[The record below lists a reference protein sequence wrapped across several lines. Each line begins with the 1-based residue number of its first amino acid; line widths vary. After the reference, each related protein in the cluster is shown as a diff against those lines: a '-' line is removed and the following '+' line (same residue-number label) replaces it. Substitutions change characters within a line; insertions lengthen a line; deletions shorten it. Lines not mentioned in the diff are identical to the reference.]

1 LLLKWIAKLVG
12 ESSDREIKRL
22 SALAARI
29 NALEP
34 QVERLSAEELKGKT
48 TEFRQR
54 IQGGESLDDLL
65 VEAFA
70 CVREASRRTIGLRHF
85 DVQLMGGVVLHE
97 GKIAEMRTGEGKTL
111 VATLPLYLNAL
122 AGRGAHLVTVN
133 DYLAKRDAQW
143 MGPIYHYLGL
153 SVGVIQH
160 ESAFLYDPSYQSGDV
175 RLVNLRPVT
184 RREAY
189 EADITYGTNNEFG
202 FDYLRDN
209 MVLDLAQCVQRELFY
224 AIVDEVDNILI
235 DEARTPLII
244 SGQAEESTDKYY
256 LFARL
261 VPRLQRDVDFT
272 IDEKVRSVMM
282 TEAGIAKVEKALGV
296 SNLYDPSNYELTHY
310 LEQAL
315 KAQFIFKRDRDY
327 VLVKNGQVIT
337 YNDREAEVVIV
348 DEFTGRLM
356 FGRRFSEGLHQ
367 AIEAKEN
374 VRIRRESQTLATIT
388 FQNYF
393 RKYQKLAGMTGTAAT
408 ERDEF
413 LKIYNLDVVT
423 IPTHLPMIREDL
435 PDLVYKTE
443 AGKFRAVVSE
453 VEAAHRIGRPVL
465 VGTASIEKS
474 EHLSK
479 MLSRRG
485 IEHQVLNA
493 KYHESEAAIIAQAGR
508 PGAVTIATNMAGRGV
523 DILLG
528 GNPAGLTDERLR
540 RQGLTVLTA
549 TEEQIAAVRAE
560 VEEMCRRDREKVL
573 AVGGLY
579 IIGTERHESRRI
591 DNQLRGRAGRQGDP
605 GSSRFYVSLED
616 ELMKRFGGPN
626 IAGIM
631 DRLGLEEDVP
641 IEHPMVSKAIESAQT
656 KVEGY
661 NFDLRKHRVEYDD
674 VMNKH
679 REVIYAERRKV
690 LSNDDLRPVIW
701 KMVEQ
706 EIESIVDSHAV
717 GDLPEEWDLE
727 GLLIALNNLFP
738 IPEDFTAEKLATM
751 NRQEVLEAAKE
762 AADRIYEEREQ
773 TFGPAL
779 MRQLERLVMLQI
791 IDRLWVEHLTA
802 MEELQ
807 TGIGLRAYGQKDPLV
822 EYKSEAYNL
831 FQGLLEAIQHDIVHA
846 IYRVRV
852 QKVPAATAVSRR
864 ITTNREN
871 GGDGHQAAPLTR
883 QRKVGRNDPC
893 PCGSGKK
900 YKKCHGK

>member
-1 LLLKWIAKLVG
+1 MLKWIAKLVG

-54 IQGGESLDDLL
+54 IQSGESLDDLL

-143 MGPIYHYLGL
+143 MGPVYHYLGL

-160 ESAFLYDPSYQSGDV
+160 ESAFLYEPSYQSGDV

-315 KAQFIFKRDRDY
+315 KAQFVFKRDRDY

-762 AADRIYEEREQ
+762 AADRVYEEREQ

-831 FQGLLEAIQHDIVHA
+831 FQGLLEAIQHDIAHA

>member
-1 LLLKWIAKLVG
+1 MLKWIAKLVG

-22 SALAARI
+22 SALAAQI

-133 DYLAKRDAQW
+133 DYLARRDAQW